1 VGESFAKS
9 VLHNI
14 GVMFV
19 GFIDVVIGTRLDA
32 LLRFRRFK
40 SPLVH
45 VTASGLLLSGFSLRV
60 WAAFAFYQHRMR
72 VISLQPQQQLITS
85 GPFRFTRNPL
95 YLGGNV
101 LIFAG
106 ASLLLGS
113 PIGLLL
119 TIIHLPL
126 MDRFIQREEKQLEQ
140 AFGQEWRDYKRRVRR
155 WI

>member
-1 VGESFAKS
+1 MK
-9 VLHNI
+9 
-14 GVMFV
+14 
-19 GFIDVVIGTRLDA
+19 
-32 LLRFRRFK
+32 
-40 SPLVH
+40 
-45 VTASGLLLSGFSLRV
+45 
-60 WAAFAFYQHRMR
+60 

-113 PIGLLL
+113 PMGLLL
-119 TIIHLPL
+119 TITHLPL
-126 MDRFIQREEKQLEQ
+126 MDRFIQREEKQLER
-140 AFGQEWRDYKRRVRR
+140 AFGQEWIDYRERVRR